1 MKTYGK
7 KLRFG
12 DIMFNSLNYL
22 IFGIFALLCFYPFYY
37 ILIYSLSSTQA
48 ASSGVYF
55 FPKQITLYNYAN
67 LLRNPGILNAAFI
80 SLSRTVIGTAGSVFC
95 TTIFAYFV
103 TKKELPARK
112 FIYRFV
118 VMTMY
123 INAGLIPS
131 YILMKFL
138 GMINTFWIYIIP
150 GLVGAFNLILIK
162 TYIEQLPA
170 SLEESAMIDGAGY
183 FRIFIRMIFPLSMP
197 IIATVT
203 VFVAVGQWN
212 TFTDNLIYVS
222 NEKLRTLQ
230 LMLYVVLNR
239 TTEAMQNVRTDQVSR
254 NIFLVQPTPTTIRMT
269 ITMIATLPI
278 IFVYPF
284 LQKYFVKG
292 IMLGAIKG

>member
-1 MKTYGK
+1 
-7 KLRFG
+7 
-12 DIMFNSLNYL
+12 
-22 IFGIFALLCFYPFYY
+22 
-37 ILIYSLSSTQA
+37 
-48 ASSGVYF
+48 
-55 FPKQITLYNYAN
+55 
-67 LLRNPGILNAAFI
+67 
-80 SLSRTVIGTAGSVFC
+80 
-95 TTIFAYFV
+95 
-103 TKKELPARK
+103 
-112 FIYRFV
+112 
-118 VMTMY
+118 MTMY